1 MYVFS
6 NNCLIIVDHWLKQL
20 SIKSMALLGKK
31 KKGEAETGSAL
42 SVEKMSIDEKFQTME
57 TINLNNQLDGKG
69 DNVSIFA

>member
-1 MYVFS
+1 
-6 NNCLIIVDHWLKQL
+6 
-20 SIKSMALLGKK
+20 MALLGKK